1 MTQTTNKTNE
11 RIILI
16 QPGFPA
22 ITSAN
27 VEKFAQKLEKFEADG
42 IFNWDLMDRA
52 GLTAKFEI
60 RDKGK
65 RSLMAFESN
74 SDIEA
79 CQRAGSA
86 ISRISQKVRSGEL
99 VVQFQPGSAAE
110 RDVAPALMKSLGITA
125 PASSVE
131 PTIEDF
137 EGLEGLG
144 DFMSEE

>member
-11 RIILI
+11 RIILV

-27 VEKFAQKLEKFEADG
+27 VEKFAQKLEKFEQDG

-60 RDKGK
+60 KDKANRAIK
-65 RSLMAFESN
+65 AMSDN

-86 ISRISQKVRSGEL
+86 ISRISQKVRAGEL

-110 RDVAPALMKSLGITA
+110 RDIQPVLIKSLGGMV
-125 PASSVE
+125 PSSSLE
-131 PTIEDF
+131 PKAEDF
-137 EGLEGLG
+137 EGLDGLES
-144 DFMSEE
+144 FAPEF